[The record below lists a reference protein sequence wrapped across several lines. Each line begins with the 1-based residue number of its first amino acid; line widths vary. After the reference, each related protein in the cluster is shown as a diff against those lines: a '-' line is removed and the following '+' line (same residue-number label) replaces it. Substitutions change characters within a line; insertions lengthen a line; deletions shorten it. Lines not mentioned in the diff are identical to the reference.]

1 MGRDC
6 QLARTVDIAS
16 YAVKRDAF
24 VDAGQRLIQAKG
36 YDALSINDVLEAVGA
51 SKGAF
56 YHYFGSKA
64 DLLEAIV
71 DRMADGIEAEWAE
84 LLDRPGRAAH
94 ERLHD
99 VFAVT
104 AQWKNARRELVLA
117 VLEGWMSDRNA
128 IVRDKLRALV
138 RRRMRPVLV
147 RILREGLD
155 EGVFDAGDPEATADV
170 IVTLILGGQEEA
182 TALFIARQAGEVSFE
197 AVVRHFEAHDEALTR
212 ILGFRAGRLSLT
224 DPPTLR
230 AWFG

>member
-1 MGRDC
+1 M
-6 QLARTVDIAS
+6 ARTVDSAS
-16 YAVKRDAF
+16 YAIKRDAF

-36 YDALSINDVLEAVGA
+36 YDALSINEVLDAVGA

-64 DLLEAIV
+64 DLLEAV
-71 DRMADGIEAEWAE
+71 VERMADGIEAAWAE

-117 VLEGWMSDRNA
+117 VLEGWVSDRNA

-147 RILREGLD
+147 RIVREGCE
-155 EGVFDAGDPEATADV
+155 EGVFSSADPDATADV

-182 TALFIARQAGEVSFE
+182 TALFLARQAGDVTFE
-197 AVVRHFEAHDEALTR
+197 DVVRHFEAYDEALTR

-224 DPPTLR
+224 DPTTLR
-230 AWFG
+230 LWFG